1 MPSSRLP
8 SSTTASSRD
17 DRPCRR
23 YGCNVRNR
31 SVTFGTYSG
40 RSAHIVTDYD
50 GSRSDGRALGHG
62 GEARMI
68 EASEVRVD
76 LGDDGVLGI
85 PYVTVVGE
93 AGDGPHLTVIA
104 SVHGTEHT
112 SIAAAREL
120 LAALR
125 PAELSGTVTVAPLI
139 NLPAF
144 WARTPFIVPLDGKN
158 LNRSFPGDACGSA
171 AERIAAA
178 VTEKLIKV
186 SDFVIDLHAGDLP
199 EALEPFV
206 FYDASAVE
214 RQAREL
220 ALAYGLGHRV
230 RQSSDGRTVTGST
243 SAAAA
248 DLGIPSFTAESGE
261 CGILAPDA
269 VDRHLRGLRNVL
281 RQLRMLPGDAVA
293 FDPPVEHDGWIWMR
307 TTDAGW
313 WQPAVTTGTLVA
325 EGDLLGSVSPIIG
338 GTPTPVI

>member
-1 MPSSRLP
+1 
-8 SSTTASSRD
+8 
-17 DRPCRR
+17 
-23 YGCNVRNR
+23 
-31 SVTFGTYSG
+31 
-40 RSAHIVTDYD
+40 
-50 GSRSDGRALGHG
+50 
-62 GEARMI
+62 MI

-104 SVHGTEHT
+104 GVHGTEYT

-120 LAALR
+120 LAELR

-158 LNRSFPGDACGSA
+158 LNRSFPGDARGSA

-178 VTEKLIKV
+178 VTEKLIKG

-206 FYDASAVE
+206 FYDASPVE

-220 ALAYGLGHRV
+220 ALTYGLGHMV

-261 CGILAPDA
+261 CGVLAKEA

-281 RQLRMLPGDAVA
+281 RHLRLLPGEPEA
-293 FDPPVEHDGWIWMR
+293 FASPVEHDGWIWMR

-313 WQPAVTTGTLVA
+313 WQPAVETGASVA
-325 EGDLLGSVSPIIG
+325 AGDLLGTVSPVIG
-338 GTPTPVI
+338 GTPARIIAPAPGVPLFITSSPAVSADGLLLGLALPAQPAGNKAD